1 LAKIPAFSAT
11 STGPRFPEPKA
22 RFPKAQRRRGRG
34 PGQAVGLRGAI
45 EEGPVSVT
53 RILVITGVALDQL
66 YRASAAG
73 KYRPDHQLF
82 EPTSRR
88 YITY

>member
-1 LAKIPAFSAT
+1 LAKIPTFSAT
-11 STGPRFPEPKA
+11 STGPRA
-22 RFPKAQRRRGRG
+22 R
-34 PGQAVGLRGAI
+34 QAVGLRGAI

-53 RILVITGVALDQL
+53 SILVITGVALDQL

>member
-1 LAKIPAFSAT
+1 LAKIPTFSAT
-11 STGPRFPEPKA
+11 STGPRA
-22 RFPKAQRRRGRG
+22 R
-34 PGQAVGLRGAI
+34 QAVGLRGAI
-45 EEGPVSVT
+45 EEGLVSVT
-53 RILVITGVALDQL
+53 SILVITGVALDQL